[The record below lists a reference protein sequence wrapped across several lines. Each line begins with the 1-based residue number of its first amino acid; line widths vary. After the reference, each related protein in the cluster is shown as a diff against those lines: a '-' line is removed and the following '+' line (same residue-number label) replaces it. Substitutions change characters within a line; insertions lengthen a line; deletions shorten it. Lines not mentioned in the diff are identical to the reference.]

1 MNDGFSFAKEIQF
14 LQFYKLARMIAPV
27 SLISI
32 LSGIMYLLTSGLK
45 AGLIQLKQICLTRP
59 TFKSQLL
66 VSVIDRDYGMHFHQS
81 KHTKIPNLNRGMSNI
96 FSFKSWKESK
106 NPMTRWVPV
115 EELQKFFFFW
125 VLGGGGGWKGDVEN
139 GFND

>member
-1 MNDGFSFAKEIQF
+1 MNDGFSFAKEIQWSSSF

-45 AGLIQLKQICLTRP
+45 ADLIQLNQICLTRP

-66 VSVIDRDYGMHFHQS
+66 VSAIDRDYGMHFHQS
-81 KHTKIPNLNRGMSNI
+81 KHTKIPDLNWGMSNI
-96 FSFKSWKESK
+96 FSLKSWKESK
-106 NPMTRWVPV
+106 NPMTRWAPV
-115 EELQKFFFFW
+115 EEIKN
-125 VLGGGGGWKGDVEN
+125 LGGECWN
-139 GFND
+139 RISWLNRT